1 MRKVVSS
8 ALAFLPGI
16 ALIVALAIGG
26 KLLSN
31 WLQAVIAVAWIRSLA
46 SNVIIAI
53 IGGMLIGNFI
63 RLPGFFAKGI
73 NSYEFFLKV
82 GIVLMGTRFLITDV
96 ARLGGIGLAIVVVE
110 ILFSIAFVSLF
121 ARLFRLPEKLGSLI
135 SVGVGICGVSAIIGA
150 AGSIEPKKEETGYA
164 IAVILVFGALAL
176 IAYPLLGRLM
186 GMSDKAFGIWAG
198 LAVDNTAEAVATG
211 AIYSKAALAYTT
223 LAKLCRN
230 ALMGFV
236 ILGFAI
242 YYSRRGL
249 AQEVTRKGLFLWQKF
264 PKFVLGFLVLSVLFS
279 ILFAALR
286 SAEARSYLASRTTAL
301 KGLSEW
307 AFQLTFVGVGLRT
320 SFRDMA
326 RTGLSPLVV
335 GVVAETAVAALHSRD
350 GVPRGRGVADALIQR
365 VHGAPQF
372 LGGFPGPRVDG
383 RGVNAEGP
391 RLHDDLPVHDHGVDV
406 TAAHAEYHVP
416 GNVVPHQRR
425 GRIVVQDDEVRLVS
439 LLHPAEALPERPVQD
454 LVSVLKE
461 PGKGPGGKRASG
473 VPVAEVRELHLQE
486 HVGADAVRSQRDVLH
501 VRKLPVV
508 AHVVVHVGPAIV
520 GKKGAAR
527 VQHFPVLRRQV
538 QAVGDDRLVGDKA
551 ELVQPLQGVLSVEMM
566 RIR

>member
-1 MRKVVSS
+1 MRKIFSS
-8 ALAFLPGI
+8 ALAYAPGI
-16 ALIVALAIGG
+16 ALIVVLALGG

-31 WLQAVIAVAWIRSLA
+31 WLQGVIAVAWVRSLA

-53 IGGMLIGNFI
+53 IGGMLVGNLI
-63 RLPGFFAKGI
+63 RLPGFFTKGV

-121 ARLFRLPEKLGSLI
+121 SRLFRLPEKLGSLL

-186 GMSDKAFGIWAG
+186 GMSDKAFGVWAG

-249 AQEVTRKGLFLWQKF
+249 AKEVTRKGLFLWQKF
-264 PKFVLGFLVLSVLFS
+264 PKFVLGFLALSVLFS
-279 ILFAALR
+279 VLFAALR
-286 SAEARSYLASRTTAL
+286 SAEARSFLTSRAAAL
-301 KGLSEW
+301 KNLSEW

-326 RTGLSPLVV
+326 RTGLSPLAV
-335 GVVAETAVAALHSRD
+335 GVAAETAVAA
-350 GVPRGRGVADALIQR
+350 
-365 VHGAPQF
+365 F
-372 LGGFPGPRVDG
+372 TLGMVFVM
-383 RGVNAEGP
+383 E
-391 RLHDDLPVHDHGVDV
+391 
-406 TAAHAEYHVP
+406 
-416 GNVVPHQRR
+416 
-425 GRIVVQDDEVRLVS
+425 
-439 LLHPAEALPERPVQD
+439 
-454 LVSVLKE
+454 
-461 PGKGPGGKRASG
+461 
-473 VPVAEVRELHLQE
+473 
-486 HVGADAVRSQRDVLH
+486 
-501 VRKLPVV
+501 
-508 AHVVVHVGPAIV
+508 
-520 GKKGAAR
+520 
-527 VQHFPVLRRQV
+527 
-538 QAVGDDRLVGDKA
+538 
-551 ELVQPLQGVLSVEMM
+551 GVLPTL
-566 RIR
+566 

>member
-1 MRKVVSS
+1 MRKLVSS

-31 WLQAVIAVAWIRSLA
+31 WLQAVIVVAWIRSLA

-236 ILGFAI
+236 ILGFAV

-286 SAEARSYLASRTTAL
+286 SAETRSYLASRATAL

-335 GVVAETAVAALHSRD
+335 GVVAETAVAAFTL
-350 GVPRGRGVADALIQR
+350 GMV
-365 VHGAPQF
+365 F
-372 LGGFPGPRVDG
+372 LV
-383 RGVNAEGP
+383 E
-391 RLHDDLPVHDHGVDV
+391 
-406 TAAHAEYHVP
+406 
-416 GNVVPHQRR
+416 
-425 GRIVVQDDEVRLVS
+425 
-439 LLHPAEALPERPVQD
+439 
-454 LVSVLKE
+454 
-461 PGKGPGGKRASG
+461 
-473 VPVAEVRELHLQE
+473 
-486 HVGADAVRSQRDVLH
+486 
-501 VRKLPVV
+501 
-508 AHVVVHVGPAIV
+508 
-520 GKKGAAR
+520 
-527 VQHFPVLRRQV
+527 
-538 QAVGDDRLVGDKA
+538 
-551 ELVQPLQGVLSVEMM
+551 GVLPTL
-566 RIR
+566 